1 MDDTPFVRFQKSGII
16 FIIYSPL
23 NLLLYLYSL
32 DCAEDIFCLI
42 SASCREELPHCYL
55 PPSVGNEQLL
65 KVCFCKQAASA
76 EQGEQCGTL
85 HSLNSSWARSW
96 PSPTHFKCIPDIC
109 LEITSAGLRTTA
121 LWQIWRSAL
130 RNNNSEAEGIHR
142 WVLNPLP
149 QVITYTWCKSF
160 CKFKMCVTL
169 LLWSLSWEKVKI
181 CDIRYIKWLKI

>member
-1 MDDTPFVRFQKSGII
+1 MDDTPFVGFQKSGII
-16 FIIYSPL
+16 LAYSPL
-23 NLLLYLYSL
+23 NLLLYLYSP
-32 DCAEDIFCLI
+32 DCAEDIFVWSQRPAGKSFLT
-42 SASCREELPHCYL
+42 HCYL

-96 PSPTHFKCIPDIC
+96 PSPTHFKCIPDIG

-121 LWQIWRSAL
+121 LWPIWRSAL

-142 WVLNPLP
+142 WVFE
-149 QVITYTWCKSF
+149 SF
-160 CKFKMCVTL
+160 TPSNHVYMIQIL
-169 LLWSLSWEKVKI
+169 LQIQNVRNFAPMIYGMRRSENVW
-181 CDIRYIKWLKI
+181 Y